1 MSEILCFWKLL
12 VAPIKKDTPS
22 STKASKTDPKIGRR
36 VLSHFVFATKQSG
49 DKVWERKSHIF
60 KAQVQRREIPK
71 STRRSYHLVSPVIKD
86 ILNPSKVR
94 SYKSSY
100 FKTISN
106 IAASETPSLFF
117 AVCAMPHNFRRK
129 KTLGAESKNTSG
141 RMNVY
146 GILRVNL

>member
-12 VAPIKKDTPS
+12 VAPINHPWRRTIDTPS

-49 DKVWERKSHIF
+49 DKVWERKSNIF

-106 IAASETPSLFF
+106 IAASETPSLFSQF
-117 AVCAMPHNFRRK
+117 VRCRTIFVAKILSERRA
-129 KTLGAESKNTSG
+129 KTLLGG
-141 RMNVY
+141 
-146 GILRVNL
+146 